1 MYFIIINNIFNMKKY
16 GPIIALVGFSLIL
29 ISLLIAISSVPSN
42 ISQDETFLMSS
53 LFEGMFDDVSETFQI
68 MPGDVIYTSY
78 TTSLS
83 DVPLLW
89 GIQIIDYQYGDIL
102 FIQISNI
109 FGDSYGEFIHNDSI
123 LFTTT
128 LIDQSETLN
137 FQIENTGTRIIDT
150 VIMFSEDPENS
161 NAFSN
166 PNSPM
171 MDMLLPLIIS
181 GFLIILG
188 IILLVI
194 GIILM
199 MFDLKNKLDNK
210 RNY

>member
-1 MYFIIINNIFNMKKY
+1 MNKRGPVITFIGFTLIF
-16 GPIIALVGFSLIL
+16 VSLIV
-29 ISLLIAISSVPSN
+29 AISAVPSD
-42 ISQDETFLMSS
+42 ISESDTFLVSS
-53 LFEGMFDDVSETFQI
+53 LFEGMFDDVFEPLQI
-68 MPGDVIYTSY
+68 MPGNIVYTSY
-78 TTSLS
+78 STSLS

-89 GIQIIDYQYGDIL
+89 GIQIIDYQYPDKLSINV
-102 FIQISNI
+102 SNI
-109 FGDSYGEFIHNDSI
+109 FGYSYGEFIQNDSV

-128 LIDQSETLN
+128 MIDQSDTLN

-150 VIMFSEDPENS
+150 VVMFSEDPENS
-161 NAFSN
+161 DAFSN

-188 IILLVI
+188 IIILLI
-194 GIILM
+194 GIIVTIL
-199 MFDLKNKLDNK
+199 DLKNKLDNK

>member
-1 MYFIIINNIFNMKKY
+1 MKKY
-16 GPIIALVGFSLIL
+16 GPIIALVGFGLIL

-42 ISQDETFLMSS
+42 ISEDETFLVSS

-89 GIQIIDYQYGDIL
+89 GIQIIDYQYGDML
-102 FIQISNI
+102 YIQISNI
-109 FGDSYGEFIHNDSI
+109 FGDSYGEFIQNDSV

-128 LIDQSETLN
+128 IIDQSDTLN

-150 VIMFSEDPENS
+150 VVMFSEDPENS
-161 NAFSN
+161 DAFSN

-188 IILLVI
+188 IIILII
-194 GIILM
+194 GIIVTIL
-199 MFDLKNKLDNK
+199 DLKNKLDNK

>member
-1 MYFIIINNIFNMKKY
+1 MKKY
-16 GPIIALVGFSLIL
+16 GPIITLVGFSLIL

-42 ISQDETFLMSS
+42 ISEDETFLVSS

-89 GIQIIDYQYGDIL
+89 GIQIIDYQYGDML
-102 FIQISNI
+102 YIQISNI
-109 FGDSYGEFIHNDSI
+109 FGDSYGEFIQNDSV

-128 LIDQSETLN
+128 IIDQSDTLN

-150 VIMFSEDPENS
+150 VVMFSEDPENS
-161 NAFSN
+161 DAFSN

-188 IILLVI
+188 IIILLI
-194 GIILM
+194 GIIVTIL
-199 MFDLKNKLDNK
+199 DLKNKLDNK

>member
-1 MYFIIINNIFNMKKY
+1 MKKY
-16 GPIIALVGFSLIL
+16 GPIIAFVGFSLIL
-29 ISLLIAISSVPSN
+29 ISLLIAISSVPSD
-42 ISQDETFLMSS
+42 ISEDETFLVSS

-89 GIQIIDYQYGDIL
+89 GIQIIDYQYGDML
-102 FIQISNI
+102 YIQISNI
-109 FGDSYGEFIHNDSI
+109 FGDSYGEFVQNDSV

-128 LIDQSETLN
+128 MIDQSDTLN
-137 FQIENTGTRIIDT
+137 FQIKNTGTRIIDT
-150 VIMFSEDPENS
+150 VVMFSEDPENS
-161 NAFSN
+161 DAFSN

-188 IILLVI
+188 IIILLI
-194 GIILM
+194 GIIVTIL
-199 MFDLKNKLDNK
+199 DLKNKLDNK